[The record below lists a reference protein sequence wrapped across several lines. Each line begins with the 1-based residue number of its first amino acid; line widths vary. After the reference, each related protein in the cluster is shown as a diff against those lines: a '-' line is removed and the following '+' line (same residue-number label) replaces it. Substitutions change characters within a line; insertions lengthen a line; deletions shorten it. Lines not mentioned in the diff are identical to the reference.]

1 MHRAIAV
8 LALLVLACGC
18 GSSESALANTEWR
31 LVSLG
36 PGAGPEPVVVGS
48 EVTAGF
54 TPDGISGSTG
64 CNSYSGAYRVNN
76 GSLTT
81 EGLSWTEAG
90 CPSREM
96 WVQEDR
102 FQRLLAAVQSFEVSG
117 DQLVISSGE
126 GDSVLIFR
134 RAGE

>member
-1 MHRAIAV
+1 MHKAMAV
-8 LALLVLACGC
+8 CALIVLACGC
-18 GSSESALANTEWR
+18 GGSESALADTEWR

-36 PGAGPEPVVVGS
+36 PGAAPETVVLGS

-54 TPDGISGSTG
+54 SQEGISGSTG

-81 EGLSWTEAG
+81 KGLSWTEAG
-90 CPSREM
+90 CPSRQM
-96 WVQEDR
+96 WGQEDR
-102 FQRLLAAVQSFEVSG
+102 FQRLLAAAESIAVSA

-126 GDSVLIFR
+126 CNSVLIFR